1 LGTYERD
8 GDPLGIGGFSIHP
21 TATSQK
27 HPIDRLSLE
36 LRGMRVLPGRAARGR
51 HHPLR

>member
-8 GDPLGIGGFSIHP
+8 GDPLGIGGS
-21 TATSQK
+21 SQK

-51 HHPLR
+51 HHPLW